1 MKMNYEVRVT
11 DKSGKLIESVK
22 GENVDEVL
30 KRAAKLASKDFLGYY
45 YEKERMMLNSSRE
58 FAQIITDGIKKKL
71 NSELSVFPDVS
82 QSLPEISWDL
92 LLNEF
97 YENNPQPQ
105 KESAPSIPS
114 LERIPPEPKLDD
126 TYYQYKFNLKDEIIP
141 FRKKQAIEKLNSEFQ
156 RDHLIW
162 HKKKESIEARNKTKE
177 TDYYEKLRLFE
188 KDHELKLEEWVNKKS
203 EISDRSRTFKEGYQN
218 FKPFAVEKYCELV
231 LSNSVFANIRFKRKL
246 SLKYN
251 EGTKFLF
258 LEYGLPSIKEFSN
271 IKEIIYSE
279 DQQKF
284 VEIRFSDSEL
294 NQRYELILYQITFKA
309 LYELFH
315 LDKVNALDEITF
327 RGIVHYEDTSTKKSH
342 SIPVL
347 SVTVK
352 RSDILDLNFNEINM
366 KDCFKNFGGE
376 HITNFSQTE
385 TRLVPTESSKQELHK
400 S

>member
-1 MKMNYEVRVT
+1 
-11 DKSGKLIESVK
+11 
-22 GENVDEVL
+22 
-30 KRAAKLASKDFLGYY
+30 
-45 YEKERMMLNSSRE
+45 MLNSSRE

-71 NSELSVFPDVS
+71 ISEQSIFPEVS
-82 QSLPEISWDL
+82 YTLPEISWDL

-114 LERIPPEPKLDD
+114 LERIPPEPKLDN

-162 HKKKESIEARNKTKE
+162 QKKKESIEARNKTKE

-231 LSNSVFANIRFKRKL
+231 LSNSVFANIRFKRKI

-279 DQQKF
+279 EQQKF
-284 VEIRFSDSEL
+284 VEVRFSDSEL
-294 NQRYELILYQITFKA
+294 NQR
-309 LYELFH
+309 
-315 LDKVNALDEITF
+315 
-327 RGIVHYEDTSTKKSH
+327 
-342 SIPVL
+342 
-347 SVTVK
+347 
-352 RSDILDLNFNEINM
+352 
-366 KDCFKNFGGE
+366 
-376 HITNFSQTE
+376 
-385 TRLVPTESSKQELHK
+385 
-400 S
+400 